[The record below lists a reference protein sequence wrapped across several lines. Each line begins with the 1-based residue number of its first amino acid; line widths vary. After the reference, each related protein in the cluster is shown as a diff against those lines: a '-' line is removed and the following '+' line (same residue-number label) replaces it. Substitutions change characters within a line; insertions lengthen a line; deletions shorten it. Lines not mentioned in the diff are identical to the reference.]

1 MFDQGKNKYA
11 LGLITLLAG
20 IGLYFGWRLM
30 WFLTDDAYIA
40 FRYVSNSV
48 LGHGYVWNAPPFLPV
63 EGYTSFLWIV
73 ILDGA
78 WRAFGIE
85 PPVAANWISF
95 FFALMTLILATVM
108 AWRLDWPDQ
117 WRRARIWIITL
128 LQVGMIT
135 NRSFLTW
142 ASSGLETA
150 LFNFLVLLWL
160 FFTFQAR
167 DRRWWAYAVSGTAV
181 LIALTRPD
189 GLLFCAVTV
198 VLVVVAGM
206 GDRPVR
212 RGRMLLGLSPLLLVA
227 AHLVWRRVF
236 YGAWLPN
243 TYYAK
248 MAGPWPASGIRY
260 LASFVLEH
268 ALWIWAVVLVW
279 GGIKWW
285 RTSKTNMGSLGT
297 PDRLVTLGAV
307 GAVLAHLGYYTFVV
321 GGDHFEY
328 RVYSHLTAPLLLTFA
343 WALKTVRF
351 RLPAAAALLVGFIV
365 LSGVIPWVHFDATRH
380 LSTRKQTH
388 QMRVPVAARFPA
400 PFRPYVGA
408 FDDLQDWLI
417 GHYVCS
423 RHQEHR
429 IANEVWMKKTLPARS
444 EGLQLDDAGYPVMA
458 FWGGI
463 GGLAWV
469 LPNVNF
475 IDLFGLNDY
484 VVARS
489 PLKEQATR
497 RMAHDRRPPPE
508 YVNCFAP
515 NVNLDPGKGVSIQV
529 RPVPLTESDIRKCEA
544 DWRR

>member
-1 MFDQGKNKYA
+1 MFNRGKATNA
-11 LGLITLLAG
+11 LGLMTLLSG
-20 IGLYFGWRLM
+20 VGLFFGWRLL

-40 FRYVSNSV
+40 FRYVSNSI
-48 LGHGYVWNAPPFLPV
+48 LGYGYVWNAPPFLPV
-63 EGYTSFLWIV
+63 EGYTSFLWVV
-73 ILDGA
+73 ILDGT
-78 WRAFGIE
+78 WRAFGVE
-85 PPVAANWISF
+85 PPEAANWISL
-95 FFALMTLILATVM
+95 FFAFSTLALATVM
-108 AWRLDWPDQ
+108 AWRLDWPDR
-117 WRRARIWIITL
+117 WRRARIWIIAL
-128 LQVGMIT
+128 LQVGVIT

-167 DRRWWAYAVSGTAV
+167 RWWWAYAMTGSAA

-189 GLLFCAVTV
+189 GLLFCAVTL
-198 VLVVVAGM
+198 VLVVAVGLGA
-206 GDRPVR
+206 RPVR
-212 RGRMLLGLSPLLLVA
+212 PIRLLGGLSPLLLVV
-227 AHLVWRRVF
+227 AHLVWRRIF

-268 ALWIWAVVLVW
+268 ALWIWALVVVW

-285 RTSKTNMGSLGT
+285 NQVRADGETGRPL
-297 PDRLVTLGAV
+297 DRLVVLGGM
-307 GAVLAHLGYYTFVV
+307 GALLAHVGYYTFMV

-328 RVYSHLTAPLLLTFA
+328 RVYSHLIVPLLLAFV
-343 WALKTVRF
+343 WALKSARF
-351 RLPAAAALLVGFIV
+351 RLPVAAALLVGFIL
-365 LSGVIPWVHFDATRH
+365 LSGVIPWVHFAATRN
-380 LSTRKQTH
+380 LDTRKQTH
-388 QMRVPVAARFPA
+388 QMRVPIAKHFPG
-400 PFRPYVGA
+400 PVRPYVGA
-408 FDDLQDWLI
+408 FDDLQNWLI

-423 RHQEHR
+423 RHQEHK
-429 IANEVWMKKTLPARS
+429 IANEVWMSQTLPTRS
-444 EGLQLDDAGYPVMA
+444 EGLQLDDADYPVMA

-484 VVARS
+484 VIARS
-489 PLKEQATR
+489 PLKDQTTR
-497 RMAHDRRPPPE
+497 RMAHDRRPPPD
-508 YVNCFAP
+508 YVNCFEP
-515 NVNLDPGKGVSIQV
+515 NVNLEPGKGVKIET
-529 RPVPLTESDIRKCEA
+529 RRVPLTENDIRNCEA